1 MEITFNPDK
10 TREVHHT
17 LETLKRIISDLNSE
31 YSEYEFNYIFRVR
44 YKNLV
49 GYEMDKETALYSWG
63 EWKTIGEES

>member
-10 TREVHHT
+10 TREVYHA
-17 LETLKRIISDLNSE
+17 LETLKRMFDDLKTEFSE
-31 YSEYEFNYIFRVR
+31 HEFDYVFRVR